1 MHYFLPQLKKK
12 EKHSTHSQWCGLRKW
27 CYGKYRQTCNQPS
40 SSSSYTVSLHYEET
54 TNRIVLNAFDQIYLL
69 SIYPK
74 TRNRYTHTHTHR
86 SPFASFICCWCF
98 FLFVHFSYA
107 FFGCCCLDLRMFV
120 CVVCVCDYFAHDPT
134 LLRHV
139 YVFARCSRFRGFDS
153 AGNLYAGQ
161 PAPLCLSP
169 NNHRRC
175 RLLLLSPRVSVIQK
189 ICFVLYLRV
198 YHKYNLLYI
207 FVFMVDW
214 CTGSYP

>member
-27 CYGKYRQTCNQPS
+27 CYGKYRQTCNLPS

-54 TNRIVLNAFDQIYLL
+54 TNRIVLNAFVQIYLL

-120 CVVCVCDYFAHDPT
+120 CVVCVIISRTIRPCCDMYMYSPDVQGFAALTVPATCMQASQH
-134 LLRHV
+134 LSV
-139 YVFARCSRFRGFDS
+139 SRQIIIAVVACCYCRP
-153 AGNLYAGQ
+153 ACPWYRKYA
-161 PAPLCLSP
+161 LC
-169 NNHRRC
+169 
-175 RLLLLSPRVSVIQK
+175 
-189 ICFVLYLRV
+189 
-198 YHKYNLLYI
+198 YI
-207 FVFMVDW
+207 YVFMVDW